1 MGGDLEIKSVAPL
14 TRGLE
19 FLKVHLHDHH
29 SWALI
34 GKVAYI
40 YQVDLQEGRVN
51 VELGWEWEE

>member
-1 MGGDLEIKSVAPL
+1 MGGDLEMKSVAPL
-14 TRGLE
+14 TRGVE
-19 FLKVHLHDHH
+19 FLKAHLHDDH

-51 VELGWEWEE
+51 VELG